1 MSVGRRYLSVVIPY
15 VIPVLRSS
23 AEWRRF
29 DMVDRWDEINQKIE
43 EVVRLIESEG
53 LTMVEATFGTDD
65 NINNWQYKI
74 WIPKSKQRN

>member
-1 MSVGRRYLSVVIPY
+1 MSVEKRYLSVVIPY